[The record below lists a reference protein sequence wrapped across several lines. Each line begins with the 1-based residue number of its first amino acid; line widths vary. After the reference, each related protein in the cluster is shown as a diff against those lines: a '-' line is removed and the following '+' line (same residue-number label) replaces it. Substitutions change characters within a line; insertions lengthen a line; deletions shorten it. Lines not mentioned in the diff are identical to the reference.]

1 MSNTITSPPSTSQE
15 LPAGNASVLALATMG
30 LSGNKYMK
38 TQKIYND
45 KNLENTINSIIE
57 DSMDFLADDISSIL
71 ILIELDSKEN
81 GIDLA
86 KVIRSNSAI
95 SSKLDLVLEEFYTS
109 LCKEIKVIFGIEI
122 TKTSL
127 KRKKHNKKVT

>member
-1 MSNTITSPPSTSQE
+1 
-15 LPAGNASVLALATMG
+15 
-30 LSGNKYMK
+30 MK

-86 KVIRSNSAI
+86 KVIGSNSAI

>member
-1 MSNTITSPPSTSQE
+1 
-15 LPAGNASVLALATMG
+15 
-30 LSGNKYMK
+30 MK

-95 SSKLDLVLEEFYTS
+95 SSKLDLVLAEFYTS
-109 LCKEIKVIFGIEI
+109 LSKEIKSIFGLKI
-122 TKTSL
+122 TNNKL
-127 KRKKHNKKVT
+127 NKKKSIINKHTRKVT

>member
-1 MSNTITSPPSTSQE
+1 
-15 LPAGNASVLALATMG
+15 
-30 LSGNKYMK
+30 MK

-57 DSMDFLADDISSIL
+57 DSMDFLVDDISSIL

-95 SSKLDLVLEEFYTS
+95 SSKLDLVLAEFYTS
-109 LCKEIKVIFGIEI
+109 LSKEIKSIFGLKI
-122 TKTSL
+122 TNNKL
-127 KRKKHNKKVT
+127 NKKKSILNKHTKKVT

>member
-1 MSNTITSPPSTSQE
+1 
-15 LPAGNASVLALATMG
+15 
-30 LSGNKYMK
+30 MK

-109 LCKEIKVIFGIEI
+109 LSKEIKVIFGIEI
-122 TKTSL
+122 TNNKL
-127 KRKKHNKKVT
+127 KKKKSRIKKKA

>member
-1 MSNTITSPPSTSQE
+1 
-15 LPAGNASVLALATMG
+15 
-30 LSGNKYMK
+30 MK

-109 LCKEIKVIFGIEI
+109 LSKEIKSIFG
-122 TKTSL
+122 L
-127 KRKKHNKKVT
+127 KMTNNKLNKKKSIRQYNICYNSNHTVLELSESIEFIGRRSCG

>member
-1 MSNTITSPPSTSQE
+1 
-15 LPAGNASVLALATMG
+15 
-30 LSGNKYMK
+30 MK

-86 KVIRSNSAI
+86 KVIR
-95 SSKLDLVLEEFYTS
+95 
-109 LCKEIKVIFGIEI
+109 
-122 TKTSL
+122 
-127 KRKKHNKKVT
+127 